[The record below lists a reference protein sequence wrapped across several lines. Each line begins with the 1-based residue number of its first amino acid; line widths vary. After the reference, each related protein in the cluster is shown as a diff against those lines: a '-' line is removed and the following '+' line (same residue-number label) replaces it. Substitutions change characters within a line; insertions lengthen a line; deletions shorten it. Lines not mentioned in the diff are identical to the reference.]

1 MESIGYI
8 QDCSLVRE
16 AQGGSQ
22 AAFQQLAHTYDQA
35 VLRLAADVNE
45 AYLHKAGCL

>member
-16 AQGGSQ
+16 AQSGSQ
-22 AAFQQLAHTYDQA
+22 AAFEQLVHTYDQA
-35 VLRLAADVNE
+35 VLRLALRLTGLASD
-45 AYLHKAGCL
+45 A